1 MEAIILDMVA
11 VHLLLDTDMIQ
22 EMRMKRMIMRMD
34 RSLVLKMKIKR
45 MYLKI
50 LNHLKN

>member
-1 MEAIILDMVA
+1 MEAIISDMVA
-11 VHLLLDTDMIQ
+11 VHLQLDIDMIQ
-22 EMRMKRMIMRMD
+22 EMRMKRMIMRMGKN
-34 RSLVLKMKIKR
+34 LVLKMKIKR